1 MLATQLKYGCLGFA
15 WIVVIKL
22 IMNSALKLSKFLLFK
37 SSWQVCYY
45 KSTEWPLP
53 VFDEII
59 DELLA
64 VCIASGGGREKL
76 EHFCEL
82 MKRLSGGRNLN

>member
-59 DELLA
+59 DERLA
-64 VCIASGGGREKL
+64 VCKVQCYYSDVLFSSCYTI
-76 EHFCEL
+76 
-82 MKRLSGGRNLN
+82 RLVITA